1 MNRFISFIVILMLLG
16 IIPLFAQSLYIGG
29 SVGSSFQKTK
39 PQDVGG
45 EELKFNK
52 NGFAYKAYAGY
63 RLAQFLGIEGGYRNL
78 GKVKDTI
85 LDTEFES
92 NTKGFDVFA
101 TGTLNLATVDVF
113 AKAGYFFWNTE
124 VSASAGEIS
133 IEDDDK
139 DFAWG
144 VGAALSLGN
153 FKVRAEWE
161 QFNTGDME
169 NLSMLTAG
177 VVISLF

>member
-1 MNRFISFIVILMLLG
+1 MNRFGSFVVILMLLG
-16 IIPLFAQSLYIGG
+16 FIPLFAQSLYIGG
-29 SVGSSFQKTK
+29 SVGSSFQEAKL
-39 PQDVGG
+39 QDIGD

-52 NGFAYKAYAGY
+52 NGFAYKAYAGF
-63 RLAQFLGIEGGYRNL
+63 RLAQFIGVEAGYRNL

-101 TGTLNLATVDVF
+101 TGTLNLAVVEVF

-124 VSASAGEIS
+124 VSAGEVS

-144 VGAALSLGN
+144 VGAAVSLGN

-161 QFNTGDME
+161 QFNASDLE

-177 VVISLF
+177 IAVSLF

>member
-1 MNRFISFIVILMLLG
+1 MNRFISFVIILMLLG
-16 IIPLFAQSLYIGG
+16 FIPLFAQSLYIGG

-39 PQDVGG
+39 PQEVGG
-45 EELKFNK
+45 EEFVFNK
-52 NGFAYKAYAGY
+52 NGFAYKAYAGF

-101 TGTLNLATVDVF
+101 TGTLNLATIDVF

-124 VSASAGEIS
+124 VSTGEIS

-144 VGAALSLGN
+144 VGAALNLGN

-161 QFNTGDME
+161 QFNAGDME
-169 NLSMLTAG
+169 NLSMFTAG
-177 VVISLF
+177 IAVSLF